1 MSLGPGCV
9 WGGLSFPFLIH
20 LSAPSIL
27 THFGFSFVL
36 SCSPKP
42 FGSSQLP
49 GGQHRCF
56 LILSFT
62 PFLISPPILHN
73 YSHLPIWPLSAV
85 DCDTHPPWAPF
96 TTSMP
101 WFIVLVLPYRHVLVL
116 VLPYKHV
123 PPFYSPLYFYSSVS
137 FWAPSST
144 TPHLSEWWVTPW
156 HLSRYLSWETRKR
169 QTVWLKF
176 LNMNSKRGSD
186 LQDGNTQQKW

>member
-1 MSLGPGCV
+1 MCMGRAV
-9 WGGLSFPFLIH
+9 FSFPYTSLCPFRSHTFWLLFCPVLLPKTIW
-20 LSAPSIL
+20 LFSATWWPSL
-27 THFGFSFVL
+27 LLF
-36 SCSPKP
+36 
-42 FGSSQLP
+42 
-49 GGQHRCF
+49 
-56 LILSFT
+56 ILSFT

-73 YSHLPIWPLSAV
+73 YSYLPIWPFSAV